1 MKIKRD
7 FVTNSSS
14 SSFVIYI
21 SPSFEIN
28 NVKNTI
34 KEIMKSYEVK
44 NEEYL
49 NKVLELIKA
58 MSENG
63 GTIYQDDDHIL
74 WNIMRDIIHTYEFV
88 ISGHDCDSD
97 RGYIFAVTK
106 EMLGKKDKRWD
117 ESKT

>member
-21 SPSFEIN
+21 SPSFKIN
-28 NVKNTI
+28 TIKNNI
-34 KEIMKSYEVK
+34 KEIMESYEVE

-49 NKVLELIKA
+49 NKVVDLIKA

-63 GTIYQDDDHIL
+63 GTIYQDDDKDL

-88 ISGHDCDSD
+88 VSGQDCESD

-106 EMLGKKDKRWD
+106 EMLSKKDKRWD
-117 ESKT
+117 ESKA